1 MNNNTAI
8 SNLKLERNRHRILLV
23 DDEPAILK
31 SLRRL
36 LRSEDFEILVANG
49 AAEALQILA
58 EVDVQVMLT
67 DYKMP
72 DMNGAELIQVV
83 RQEYP
88 HIISLIL
95 SGQADLDQVIRLLN
109 SRSAMRFIQKPWSNK
124 EIVRIIDQ
132 AFKVYEKSYEG
143 SWLQRVNRLASKIE
157 STDFEEIVYR
167 YKQRKQEHFVVAL
180 QFGNIAELA
189 KSVGQENCEQLQAE
203 LVEHIANLLPPL
215 SEFIFQ
221 EPGLLLI
228 TIGELQSDSV
238 LETLLNDMM
247 LATIEHA
254 STLQTSIRLELKAS
268 YQYISDFTLEAELLV
283 EQLKATIQ
291 STNALR
297 PVVHLNDELTK
308 ELSRQQQI
316 KASITPEL
324 ANGKFSL
331 VIQPKVSLP
340 NKLVESGEILL
351 RWQHS
356 TLGWISPTEFIRLAE
371 LDGQINQMG
380 NWVLDHGIQLI
391 SRLKRFSPDIKSVSI
406 NVSARQLYHVGFVE
420 HLKSLLDKYK
430 LDGKFLEL
438 EVTETCIA
446 EDPVHIQEVL
456 WKLKLLDVL
465 ISVDDFGAGG
475 TAYSFLTNLPI
486 DILKLD
492 KCLIDDIA
500 VCENKCKL
508 VKSLIEICHSLNI
521 VVVGEGVEDI
531 KTAAIL
537 ERLGCDRVQGFIY
550 SKAVKQKEFEKILV
564 TQPYTKSMT
573 LLSQGVSHA
582 PDQP

>member
-1 MNNNTAI
+1 MVK
-8 SNLKLERNRHRILLV
+8 SRHRILLV

-31 SLRRL
+31 SLKRL

-49 AAEALQILA
+49 GTEALQILA

-95 SGQADLDQVIRLLN
+95 SGQADLEQVITLLN
-109 SRSAMRFIQKPWSNK
+109 SKSAMRFIQKPWSNK
-124 EIVRIIDQ
+124 EIVRIVDQ
-132 AFKVYEKSYEG
+132 AFQVYEKSHEG
-143 SWLQRVNRLASKIE
+143 SWLQRVNRLANKVDS
-157 STDFEEIVYR
+157 SNFEEIIYR
-167 YKQRKQEHFVVAL
+167 YKQRKQEHYVVAL
-180 QFGNIAELA
+180 RLVNIAELA
-189 KSVGQENCEQLQAE
+189 KSVGQEKCEQLQAE
-203 LVEHIANLLPPL
+203 LLQHIAAQLPEL

-221 EPGLLLI
+221 EPGLLLV
-228 TIGELQSDSV
+228 TIGELHADEA
-238 LETLLNDMM
+238 LESLLNQMM
-247 LATIEHA
+247 LEAIEFT
-254 STLQTSIRLELKAS
+254 STLQQSIRLELKAS
-268 YQYISDFTLEAELLV
+268 YQYISDFTVKAELLV

-297 PVVHLNDELTK
+297 PVINLNAELTR

-316 KASITPEL
+316 KASIIPEL
-324 ANGKFSL
+324 ATGKFSL

-371 LDGQINQMG
+371 LDGQINKMG
-380 NWVLDHGIQLI
+380 NWVLDQGIQLI
-391 SRLKRFSPDIKSVSI
+391 SRLKRFSPDIQSISI
-406 NVSARQLYHVGFVE
+406 NVSARQLYHIGFVE
-420 HLKSLLDKYK
+420 NLKSLLDKYNVE
-430 LDGKFLEL
+430 GKSLEL
-438 EVTETCIA
+438 EITETCIA
-446 EDPVHIQEVL
+446 EDPVHIQEVM
-456 WKLKLLDVL
+456 WKLKLLGVL

-500 VCENKCKL
+500 ICENKSKL

-537 ERLGCDRVQGFIY
+537 ESLGCDRVQGFIF
-550 SKAVKQKEFEKILV
+550 SKAVKLKEFEKILV
-564 TQPYTKSMT
+564 TQPYTRSMT
-573 LLSQGVSHA
+573 LLSKAVSQA
-582 PDQP
+582 REQL